1 MAEELKPGQKY
12 PTPTPGFGDRVFY
25 ETLYRQRPES
35 NMAQEWCVYDRH
47 NFPFLNGSMDGSI
60 QLHDVQ
66 QKGENDCR
74 MLKCVN
80 YGVLPTEEAAKMYK
94 KVLKRK
100 QNKGGTTSSSTTS
113 GSAKKVK
120 KSKSKRV
127 LDDVGY
133 DADMQLGGAEGM
145 GSKAL

>member
-1 MAEELKPGQKY
+1 MVGY
-12 PTPTPGFGDRVFY
+12 FR
-25 ETLYRQRPES
+25 LY
-35 NMAQEWCVYDRH
+35 
-47 NFPFLNGSMDGSI
+47 GSDHAYICM
-60 QLHDVQ
+60 
-66 QKGENDCR
+66 CR
-74 MLKCVN
+74 CVN

-100 QNKGGTTSSSTTS
+100 QNKGGTSTTS
-113 GSAKKVK
+113 SSAKKVK
-120 KSKSKRV
+120 NTKTKRV

>member
-1 MAEELKPGQKY
+1 MG
-12 PTPTPGFGDRVFY
+12 R
-25 ETLYRQRPES
+25 
-35 NMAQEWCVYDRH
+35 
-47 NFPFLNGSMDGSI
+47 
-60 QLHDVQ
+60 
-66 QKGENDCR
+66 
-74 MLKCVN
+74 CVN

-100 QNKGGTTSSSTTS
+100 QNKGGTASSSTTS

>member
-35 NMAQEWCVYDRH
+35 IMAQEW
-47 NFPFLNGSMDGSI
+47 
-60 QLHDVQ
+60 
-66 QKGENDCR
+66 
-74 MLKCVN
+74 CVN

-100 QNKGGTTSSSTTS
+100 QNKGGTASSSTTS

-120 KSKSKRV
+120 KTKTKRV